1 MGETYGRQARDL
13 MQGRGAEMMSGQWN
27 GHRRAGTGN
36 TLSALLLL
44 TRRAR
49 VEELY
54 QTIQKVLKG

>member
-1 MGETYGRQARDL
+1 
-13 MQGRGAEMMSGQWN
+13 MMSGQWN